1 MSSPAMPRSRR
12 AVLVGVALA
21 GVGSVSACSVRLQ
34 RDAPAIPGIRTQ
46 GPPPDTAAFHA
57 ALASSLGLQNI
68 AVTEPKPWGPRLTV
82 MHRQQVTRL
91 LAVMRSNGISPSMPS
106 ASPSASPSTSTSTAA
121 LGYAEFLGV
130 DTQALQ
136 NVRSSTPTNTAM
148 FAALLASYTAAAT
161 VVGPAPAWVG
171 LQPTQGM
178 AVTLI
183 PAVRRAVYA
192 LEIIAARTPDKDRYL
207 VGSSVLIMSAQRSR
221 LEKAAGASAPPAP
234 LSYRL
239 PIAPINPATSSAL
252 ARTVLAA
259 VSQAAARSV
268 DAHHGSVDVVRA
280 VVREW
285 AEPTALGWRWGAPL
299 APFPGLA
306 S

>member
-1 MSSPAMPRSRR
+1 MPRSRR

-34 RDAPAIPGIRTQ
+34 RDAPAIPGIKTQ
-46 GPPPDTAAFHA
+46 GPPPDAAAFHA
-57 ALASSLGLQNI
+57 ALASSQGLLNI
-68 AVTEPKPWGPRLTV
+68 AVTGPKPWGPRLTV
-82 MHRQQVTRL
+82 MHRQQVGRL
-91 LAVMRSNGISPSMPS
+91 LAVMRSDGISPPM
-106 ASPSASPSTSTSTAA
+106 PSASPSTSRATSTSTVA
-121 LGYAEFLGV
+121 LGRAEFLGV
-130 DTQALQ
+130 DTQSLR

-148 FAALLASYTAAAT
+148 FAALLASYAAAAT
-161 VVGPAPAWVG
+161 VVGPTPAWAE
-171 LQPTQGM
+171 LQPAQAM
-178 AVTLI
+178 AVALI

-192 LEIIAARTPDKDRYL
+192 LEVIAARTPDKDRYL

-221 LEKAAGASAPPAP
+221 LEEAAGSSAPPAP

-239 PIAPINPATSSAL
+239 PTAPVSPATNSAL

-268 DAHHGSVDVVRA
+268 DAHHESVDVVRA

-285 AEPTALGWRWGAPL
+285 AEPTALSWRWGAPL